1 MINPV
6 PVQVNSN
13 LLETHSSE
21 GHLEKLGLSI
31 NIKAWL
37 KFYHRHI
44 TAMDNV
50 LAITQELEEEAIF
63 QSTLKRWDMMLHH
76 LTIKPTLRKK
86 PCG

>member
-1 MINPV
+1 MSLNPCHRAIECNFYMINPV

-44 TAMDNV
+44 TAIPRIM
-50 LAITQELEEEAIF
+50 F
-63 QSTLKRWDMMLHH
+63 
-76 LTIKPTLRKK
+76 
-86 PCG
+86 

>member
-6 PVQVNSN
+6 PAQVNSN

-21 GHLEKLGLSI
+21 GYLEKLGLSI

-44 TAMDNV
+44 IDIPKIM
-50 LAITQELEEEAIF
+50 F
-63 QSTLKRWDMMLHH
+63 
-76 LTIKPTLRKK
+76 
-86 PCG
+86 